1 MSKTN
6 TEECLQEVLP
16 EYHWGDFSL
25 YAVYAEQQV
34 LPKRTRLLLDF
45 IFEQAQELQIKLDNL
60 KT

>member
-1 MSKTN
+1 
-6 TEECLQEVLP
+6 
-16 EYHWGDFSL
+16 
-25 YAVYAEQQV
+25 VYAEQQV